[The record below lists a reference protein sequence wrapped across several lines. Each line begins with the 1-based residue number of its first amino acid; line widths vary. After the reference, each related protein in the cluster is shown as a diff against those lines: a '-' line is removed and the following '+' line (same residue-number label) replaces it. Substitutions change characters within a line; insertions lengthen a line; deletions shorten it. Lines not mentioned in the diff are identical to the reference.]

1 MTIMNLLAFTDASAG
16 FSDDVV
22 DKLAIGNPRSL

>member
-1 MTIMNLLAFTDASAG
+1 MTIMNLLAFTNASAG

-22 DKLAIGNPRSL
+22 DVPAFGNPRIL